1 MSKPIE
7 HIVQLTNQQRTSLR
21 AIVQRGKE
29 SARKIT
35 RARILLKADRQ
46 LPHLDIASVLEVA
59 PSTVWRICKLFHEH
73 GLDAALAHKKP
84 KAKKPTRLDGRA
96 EAKLLQLAC
105 STPPEGKSRWTL
117 KLLGERL
124 IQLELV
130 PHVVPE
136 TIRKVLKKTNLN
148 LTWLN
153 RGVSRKNKKGPS

>member
-7 HIVQLTNQQRTSLR
+7 HIVQLTDQQRTTLR
-21 AIVQRGKE
+21 ALVRRGKE

-35 RARILLKADRQ
+35 RARLLLKADQQ
-46 LPHLDIASVLEVA
+46 LPHIDIAASLEVA
-59 PSTVWRICKLFHEH
+59 PSTVWRLCKLFHQH

-105 STPPEGKSRWTL
+105 STPPEGTSRWTL
-117 KLLGERL
+117 KLLAERL
-124 IQLELV
+124 VQLQLV
-130 PHVVPE
+130 PHVAPE
-136 TIRKVLKKTNLN
+136 TIRKTLKKTNLN

-153 RGVSRKNKKGPS
+153 RGASRKNKKGPS